1 MSDQADLTV
10 YEGKL
15 EEAALSIA
23 DYVSDDA
30 KTHVLTSKEDYAEA
44 ADIINQL
51 KSVDKA
57 LEVMEKA
64 ATSGALKTVAW
75 IRDRFRPHRQQVKE
89 GRQIWDDKL
98 KVYLAG
104 IEVQQDKIRAELQAA
119 VTAGNAKVVQAQ
131 IAKLDDAPAV
141 EGIQLRKIWR
151 WKVINRDIVPT
162 QFTSVDK
169 DLVDAEM
176 KKQLAQGDNKPYVA
190 GIEFYQETSI
200 AAVGKS

>member
-1 MSDQADLTV
+1 MTIAGTAFASCQPCRNCDSEGEQVWLEARSKLCYYCRRFMSEQTDLTV

-30 KTHVLTSKEDYAEA
+30 KAHVLTTKEDYAEA

-57 LEVMEKA
+57 LETMEKV

-89 GRQIWDDKL
+89 
-98 KVYLAG
+98 
-104 IEVQQDKIRAELQAA
+104 
-119 VTAGNAKVVQAQ
+119 
-131 IAKLDDAPAV
+131 
-141 EGIQLRKIWR
+141 
-151 WKVINRDIVPT
+151 
-162 QFTSVDK
+162 
-169 DLVDAEM
+169 
-176 KKQLAQGDNKPYVA
+176 
-190 GIEFYQETSI
+190 
-200 AAVGKS
+200 

>member
-1 MSDQADLTV
+1 MSDQTDLTV

-30 KTHVLTSKEDYAEA
+30 KAHVLTTKEDYAEA

-57 LEVMEKA
+57 LETMEKA

-98 KVYLAG
+98 KAYLA
-104 IEVQQDKIRAELQAA
+104 VVDAQQDKIRATLQLA
-119 VTAGNAKVVQAQ
+119 VLAGNTKVVQAQ
-131 IAKLDDAPAV
+131 IAKLDDAPAA

-176 KKQLAQGDNKPYVA
+176 KKQLAHGDSKPYVA
-190 GIEFYQETSI
+190 GIEFYQDTSI
-200 AAVGKS
+200 AAVGK